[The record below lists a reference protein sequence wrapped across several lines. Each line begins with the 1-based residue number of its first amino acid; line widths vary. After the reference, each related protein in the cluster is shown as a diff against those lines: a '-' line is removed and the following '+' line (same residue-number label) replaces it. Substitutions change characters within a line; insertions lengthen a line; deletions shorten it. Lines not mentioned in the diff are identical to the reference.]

1 MKDYESGYT
10 PLVKG
15 DMSSLNQC
23 PKNDLEIQKIRRFLY
38 FKHEKIL
45 NQVCMRSVIA
55 YITVMLE

>member
-23 PKNDLEIQKIRRFLY
+23 PKNDLEINNYVHYGNARMIF
-38 FKHEKIL
+38 E
-45 NQVCMRSVIA
+45 
-55 YITVMLE
+55 